1 MRKIGNRVN
10 LHPPTPFKSDRR
22 SGGIYS
28 RTKKNSRVT
37 IPPASAVR
45 FEGARGMSLRRTRKM
60 TSRKKILASIASN
73 KPSLVTLPNVPVFEG
88 DGSIERFKTVLESI
102 GGTAAEINSKAD
114 CQEAIDKYY
123 SDLVN
128 IASNIVKANVAVN
141 FDTPKEILE
150 QVDLAVIQGE
160 IGVAENG
167 TIWVPESNMINRA
180 LPFITQHLVLVLD
193 KNNIVANMH
202 QAYDKL
208 KSVGSYGVFI
218 AGPSKTADIE
228 QSLVIGAHGAR
239 SMMVLIY

>member
-1 MRKIGNRVN
+1 MYLSQK
-10 LHPPTPFKSDRR
+10 
-22 SGGIYS
+22 
-28 RTKKNSRVT
+28 
-37 IPPASAVR
+37 
-45 FEGARGMSLRRTRKM
+45 RKM
-60 TSRKKILASIASN
+60 TSREKILASIANN
-73 KPSLVTLPNVPVFEG
+73 KPTLVTLPNVPIFEG
-88 DGSIERFKTVLESI
+88 DGSIERFKTVLEGI
-102 GGTAAEINSKAD
+102 GGTAVELATKAE

-123 SDLVN
+123 HDLVN
-128 IASNIVKANVAVN
+128 VASDIVKANVSIN
-141 FDTPKEILE
+141 LDTNKDILE

-167 TIWVPESNMINRA
+167 TIWVPESNMLNRA

-193 KNNIVANMH
+193 KKNIVANMQ

-208 KSVGSYGVFI
+208 EGVGSYGVFI

>member
-1 MRKIGNRVN
+1 MYLSQK
-10 LHPPTPFKSDRR
+10 
-22 SGGIYS
+22 
-28 RTKKNSRVT
+28 
-37 IPPASAVR
+37 
-45 FEGARGMSLRRTRKM
+45 RKM
-60 TSRKKILASIASN
+60 TSREKILASIASN
-73 KPSLVTLPNVPVFEG
+73 KPTLVTLPNVPIFEG
-88 DGSIERFKTVLESI
+88 DGSIERFKTVLEGI
-102 GGTAAEINSKAD
+102 GGTAVELATKAE

-123 SDLVN
+123 HDLVDV
-128 IASNIVKANVAVN
+128 ASDIVKANVSIN
-141 FDTPKEILE
+141 LDTNKDILE

-167 TIWVPESNMINRA
+167 TIWVPESNMLNRA

-193 KNNIVANMH
+193 KKNIVANMQ

-208 KSVGSYGVFI
+208 ESVGSYGVFI

>member
-1 MRKIGNRVN
+1 MYLSQK
-10 LHPPTPFKSDRR
+10 
-22 SGGIYS
+22 
-28 RTKKNSRVT
+28 
-37 IPPASAVR
+37 
-45 FEGARGMSLRRTRKM
+45 RKM
-60 TSRKKILASIASN
+60 TSREKILASIASN
-73 KPSLVTLPNVPVFEG
+73 KPTLVTLPNVPIFEG
-88 DGSIERFKTVLESI
+88 DGSIERFKTVLEGI
-102 GGTAAEINSKAD
+102 GGTAVELATKAE

-123 SDLVN
+123 HDLVN
-128 IASNIVKANVAVN
+128 VASDIVKANVSIN
-141 FDTPKEILE
+141 LDTNKDILE

-167 TIWVPESNMINRA
+167 TIWVPESNMLNRA

-193 KNNIVANMH
+193 KKNIVANMQ

-208 KSVGSYGVFI
+208 EGVGSYGVFI

>member
-1 MRKIGNRVN
+1 
-10 LHPPTPFKSDRR
+10 
-22 SGGIYS
+22 
-28 RTKKNSRVT
+28 
-37 IPPASAVR
+37 
-45 FEGARGMSLRRTRKM
+45 M
-60 TSRKKILASIASN
+60 TSREKILSSIASN
-73 KPSLVTLPNVPVFEG
+73 KPSLVSLPNVPIFEG
-88 DGSIERFKTVLESI
+88 DGSVERFKTVLESI
-102 GGTAAEINSKAD
+102 GGTAVELTTKSE

-123 SDLVN
+123 HDLVN
-128 IASNIVKANVAVN
+128 IASDIVNANFPINLA
-141 FDTPKEILE
+141 TTKEILE

-167 TIWVPESNMINRA
+167 TIWVPESNMLNRA

-193 KNNIVANMH
+193 KKNIVANMQ

-208 KSVGSYGVFI
+208 EGVDSYGVFI

>member
-1 MRKIGNRVN
+1 MYLSQK
-10 LHPPTPFKSDRR
+10 
-22 SGGIYS
+22 
-28 RTKKNSRVT
+28 
-37 IPPASAVR
+37 
-45 FEGARGMSLRRTRKM
+45 RKM
-60 TSRKKILASIASN
+60 TSREKILASIASN
-73 KPSLVTLPNVPVFEG
+73 KPTLVTLPNVPIFEG
-88 DGSIERFKTVLESI
+88 DGSIERFKTVLEGI
-102 GGTAAEINSKAD
+102 GGTAVELTTKAE

-123 SDLVN
+123 HDLVN
-128 IASNIVKANVAVN
+128 VASDIVKANVAVN
-141 FDTPKEILE
+141 LDTTKEILE

-167 TIWVPESNMINRA
+167 TVWVPESNMLNRA

-193 KNNIVANMH
+193 KNNIVANMQ

-208 KSVGSYGVFI
+208 EDIGNYGVFI

>member
-1 MRKIGNRVN
+1 
-10 LHPPTPFKSDRR
+10 
-22 SGGIYS
+22 
-28 RTKKNSRVT
+28 
-37 IPPASAVR
+37 
-45 FEGARGMSLRRTRKM
+45 M
-60 TSRKKILASIASN
+60 TSREKILVSIASN
-73 KPSLVTLPNVPVFEG
+73 KPSLVTLPNVPIFEG

-102 GGTAAEINSKAD
+102 GGRVIEVASKAD
-114 CQEAIDKYY
+114 CQAAIDTYY
-123 SDLVN
+123 SDLKNV
-128 IASNIVKANVAVN
+128 ASDIVKASVGVN
-141 FDTPKEILE
+141 LDTTKEILE

-167 TIWVPESNMINRA
+167 TIWVSESNMLNRA

-193 KNNIVANMH
+193 KKNIVANMQ

-208 KSVGSYGVFI
+208 EGVGSYGVFI